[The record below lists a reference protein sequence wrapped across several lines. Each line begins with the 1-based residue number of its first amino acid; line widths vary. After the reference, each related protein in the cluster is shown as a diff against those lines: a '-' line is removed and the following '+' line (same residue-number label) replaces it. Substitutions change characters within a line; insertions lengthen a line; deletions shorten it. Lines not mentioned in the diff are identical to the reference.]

1 MDKAATIKSRI
12 VEAVIQDIIDGRYS
26 SNDIITEK
34 ELIERFNVS
43 KSPVRDALVELCAN
57 EVLKN
62 IPRYGY
68 QIVHI
73 GREKMH
79 EMMEFRFI
87 LESYCLRK
95 SIRYVT
101 PQNIERLEQL
111 QEHGVHP
118 HERHARYP
126 CWRLVRLP
134 VADHGGMER
143 RDTVRRGDTVGLHPD
158 LLVGR
163 EGTPANGM
171 DVPEADDGYGRFR
184 RGVLIRS
191 EPVSP
196 ERSS

>member
-68 QIVHI
+68 QIVRI

-95 SIRYVT
+95 SIR
-101 PQNIERLEQL
+101 
-111 QEHGVHP
+111 
-118 HERHARYP
+118 
-126 CWRLVRLP
+126 
-134 VADHGGMER
+134 
-143 RDTVRRGDTVGLHPD
+143 
-158 LLVGR
+158 
-163 EGTPANGM
+163 
-171 DVPEADDGYGRFR
+171 
-184 RGVLIRS
+184 
-191 EPVSP
+191 
-196 ERSS
+196 

>member
-43 KSPVRDALVELCAN
+43 KSPVRDALIELCAN

-101 PQNIERLEQL
+101 PQNI
-111 QEHGVHP
+111 
-118 HERHARYP
+118 
-126 CWRLVRLP
+126 
-134 VADHGGMER
+134 
-143 RDTVRRGDTVGLHPD
+143 
-158 LLVGR
+158 
-163 EGTPANGM
+163 
-171 DVPEADDGYGRFR
+171 
-184 RGVLIRS
+184 
-191 EPVSP
+191 
-196 ERSS
+196 

>member
-1 MDKAATIKSRI
+1 MDKAVTIKSRI

-43 KSPVRDALVELCAN
+43 KSPVRDALIELCAN

-101 PQNIERLEQL
+101 PQNIERRGGWLL
-111 QEHGVHP
+111 
-118 HERHARYP
+118 
-126 CWRLVRLP
+126 LVR
-134 VADHGGMER
+134 R
-143 RDTVRRGDTVGLHPD
+143 RDQQPGFSEHHSRCNGSFCGERESGKSADGL
-158 LLVGR
+158 
-163 EGTPANGM
+163 
-171 DVPEADDGYGRFR
+171 
-184 RGVLIRS
+184 
-191 EPVSP
+191 
-196 ERSS
+196 